1 MHIVLLSMLANAKK
15 IDKEDNNLKTFEI
28 NSFKVMWMN
37 CVRVACVQK
46 KRREFRGKKCDAHK
60 QSTGWSSKK

>member
-1 MHIVLLSMLANAKK
+1 MVLLSMLVNAKK
-15 IDKEDNNLKTFEI
+15 IDKEDNNSKTFEI

-46 KRREFRGKKCDAHK
+46 KRHENSKEKKCDAHK
-60 QSTGWSSKK
+60 QSTGGWFFWS